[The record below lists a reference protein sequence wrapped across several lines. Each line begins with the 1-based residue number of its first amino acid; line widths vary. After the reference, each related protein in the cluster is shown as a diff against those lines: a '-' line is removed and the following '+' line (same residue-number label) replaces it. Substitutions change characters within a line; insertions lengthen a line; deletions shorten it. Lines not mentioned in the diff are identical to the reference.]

1 MFEDRLGLIRILLI
15 RTPFPRGE
23 YRRVLTCMSRK
34 TQAHVIVG
42 VSLEAKMERPPFPFP
57 NLRVSPH
64 FQGFPYRLLHVS
76 LLD

>member
-1 MFEDRLGLIRILLI
+1 
-15 RTPFPRGE
+15 
-23 YRRVLTCMSRK
+23 MSRK